1 MSLKERTGHSVC
13 PGTIL
18 SVLSIFLYCG
28 GFIRVEVQLSGVEQ
42 RLKSVE
48 EKLAEAYKQPTSP
61 GKSYK
66 TDWHIQSSLNYTC
79 SAVLFS
85 YCRYHPY
92 VRRFYFR
99 SRLPNYLSGR
109 PFLFACRGMIVRTNK
124 LIPL

>member
-18 SVLSIFLYCG
+18 SALSIFLYCG

-66 TDWHIQSSLNYTC
+66 TAWHMQSSLNDIC
-79 SAVLFS
+79 SAVL
-85 YCRYHPY
+85 
-92 VRRFYFR
+92 
-99 SRLPNYLSGR
+99 L
-109 PFLFACRGMIVRTNK
+109 AQI
-124 LIPL
+124 

>member
-1 MSLKERTGHSVC
+1 MSLKERVGHSVC

-48 EKLAEAYKQPTSP
+48 DTLAEANGKQTTSP

-66 TDWHIQSSLNYTC
+66 TDWHMQSSLNVIY
-79 SAVLFS
+79 SAFNL
-85 YCRYHPY
+85 
-92 VRRFYFR
+92 
-99 SRLPNYLSGR
+99 L
-109 PFLFACRGMIVRTNK
+109 AQI
-124 LIPL
+124 